1 MKVNK
6 LNTDI
11 KKYMDEIASKLFEAS
26 KAYYADGKDVV
37 SVELMSNYDYD
48 KLYDE
53 LSDLQEQT
61 GYIPENSPTE

>member
-37 SVELMSNYDYD
+37 SVELMSNYD
-48 KLYDE
+48 
-53 LSDLQEQT
+53 
-61 GYIPENSPTE
+61 